1 LFWGLMLWIPISCPN
16 LIVVTLCVG
25 ADAEIDPSESG
36 IATTARCFQILLS
49 PQVTSNRLQRECVI
63 WLHFVRTPC
72 VPVRNVARLR
82 AVHLIFREFRVNW
95 IRLFWCLFSKYATDF
110 LKKHWFSFYY
120 YWQDD
125 DFDESAYV
133 PGKTKIVDMHI
144 YDCDYQS
151 TLNVLEH
158 HAYTGLLS
166 GFNLQFNWPWFL
178 RTLRSTLM
186 NLRYWM

>member
-1 LFWGLMLWIPISCPN
+1 MQQAASAPAAPIMAGTNQILKPLFPSFLRFALAANRVFACVCMVAMGGAGRLRAGAGYGGGGAAGHPHGRHQGFYCFHQAFLFWGLMLWIPISCPN

-82 AVHLIFREFRVNW
+82 AVHLIFREFRVN
-95 IRLFWCLFSKYATDF
+95 
-110 LKKHWFSFYY
+110 
-120 YWQDD
+120 
-125 DFDESAYV
+125 
-133 PGKTKIVDMHI
+133 
-144 YDCDYQS
+144 
-151 TLNVLEH
+151 
-158 HAYTGLLS
+158 
-166 GFNLQFNWPWFL
+166 
-178 RTLRSTLM
+178 
-186 NLRYWM
+186 